1 MCSCINVQFKNI
13 ASMPIIIAVAHQKGG
28 VGKSTLA
35 ANLSAYFVKNGT
47 NSAVVDADIQGSITN
62 LVDTFGENDA
72 FGSIRLIPRTAYDRF
87 EELKDRPEDIL
98 FIDTPPYLSTD
109 LDDIF
114 LNSDYV
120 LVPTKI
126 SPLDMLAIE
135 ATIELLDDVKE
146 KKPELLVGIVINL
159 VNKSEGFLEHIKE
172 HLKGRGVIIQDT
184 VITKR
189 TEFQRSFLS
198 GSIFESPDKKA
209 QKEIAELAEDI
220 LMKLEGVEQETIGTP
235 VESSVEET
243 ADAPTNPVEETT
255 SKSIV

>member
-1 MCSCINVQFKNI
+1 
-13 ASMPIIIAVAHQKGG
+13 MPIIIAVAHQKGG

-47 NSAVVDADIQGSITN
+47 DSAVVDADIQGSITN
-62 LVDTFGENDA
+62 LVDTFGENNT

-135 ATIELLDDVKE
+135 ATIELLDDVRE

-159 VNKSEGFLEHIKE
+159 VNQSEGFLDHIKD
-172 HLKGRGVIIQDT
+172 HLKGRGVIVQDT
-184 VITKR
+184 VIVKR

-220 LMKLEGVEQETIGTP
+220 LRKLEGVDTETIGTP
-235 VESSVEET
+235 VESDVDESQVAATDAQNNESV
-243 ADAPTNPVEETT
+243 
-255 SKSIV
+255 KSIV

>member
-1 MCSCINVQFKNI
+1 
-13 ASMPIIIAVAHQKGG
+13 MPIIIAVAHQKGG

-62 LVDTFGENDA
+62 LVETFGEGNT
-72 FGSIRLIPRTAYDRF
+72 FGSIRLIPRTAYDQF
-87 EELKDRPEDIL
+87 SELKERPEDIL

-114 LNSDYV
+114 LNADYV

-159 VNKSEGFLEHIKE
+159 VNQSEGFLDHIKS
-172 HLKGRGVIIQDT
+172 HLKGRGVIVQDT
-184 VITKR
+184 VIVKR

-198 GSIFESPDKKA
+198 GSIFESNDKKA
-209 QKEIAELAEDI
+209 QKEIAALAEDI
-220 LMKLEGVEQETIGTP
+220 LKKLEGVETQTIGTP
-235 VESSVEET
+235 IESTVIDADVTT
-243 ADAPTNPVEETT
+243 AVDHAKEKI
-255 SKSIV
+255 KSIV

>member
-1 MCSCINVQFKNI
+1 
-13 ASMPIIIAVAHQKGG
+13 MPIIIAVAHQKGG

-47 NSAVVDADIQGSITN
+47 KSAVVDTDIQGSITN
-62 LVDTFGENDA
+62 LVETFGEGNT
-72 FGSIRLIPRTAYDRF
+72 FGSIHLIPRSEYTDFAD
-87 EELKDRPEDIL
+87 LKNRPEDIL

-109 LDDIF
+109 LDEIF
-114 LNSDYV
+114 LNADYV

-198 GSIFESPDKKA
+198 GSIFESKDKKA
-209 QKEIAELAEDI
+209 QQEVAELAEDI
-220 LMKLEGVEQETIGTP
+220 LKKLEGVEEDTIGTP
-235 VESSVEET
+235 VVSEHEDKEATTTAPQTTEEL
-243 ADAPTNPVEETT
+243 
-255 SKSIV
+255 KSIV